1 MGFDTEFWTLPI
13 YGDFKSISNSQR
25 SKKLIEVSKSL
36 RGSSF
41 SNPQIEKI
49 LSFINCRISEINIE
63 DLGSKDPVVFL
74 INILE
79 ARSSIYRSAD
89 GIENKL
95 LILEKDAIK
104 KIIIGI
110 DKIDQLQSIL
120 KSFIAKPQNE
130 YLRDIAN
137 STSLKVLKLTE
148 EKINSLSLGV
158 ETDSETYLQNLQK
171 IKEIISAG
179 SKTYSA
185 AIEIP
190 KAAFEEI
197 ELIKESL
204 KIILNHEVS
213 SNSVDPSCKKW
224 VDEKPSN
231 KNSNFPNNE
240 EFTEEP
246 SSIKVRR
253 QIISATL
260 VENPSFYSREIVDFV
275 LPEILEFTK
284 IELEKLE
291 NDKEENQING
301 LDRLIKSGYRAY
313 QIEKEEFLT
322 DQILQ
327 ESDLIIDFI
336 TRNEAILQAKNT
348 EHNKSKSLLSKI
360 IGGVPNAY
368 SVKILNSAIAAC
380 DNINGDLLGE
390 MLDDDVISSNPDLT
404 KTFGLLVKKQ
414 IKKPSEAQWTK
425 LLTHN
430 RCTSGNNA
438 SKLALEFFYNQN
450 DLELITHLNSQE
462 CSSKYPKEKEALEKF
477 LAEPSYSASRL
488 AKNIE
493 CLIVI
498 NRDNLLEKLLK
509 NKNFTLNNL
518 SDEDNDKILK
528 VTILNKY
535 IHTFKILI
543 EAGFNPLKHP
553 ENILNCFALAC
564 ETQGLATIEPYLK
577 AIEEKFGKDKVS
589 EIVTEVAEEK
599 SALDRAIEGE
609 GYVEVI
615 KFLLNYQPKDITTN
629 YLGGIKKAA
638 SKGHAGVLELLLRNE
653 ENLTP
658 KEIWEIYV
666 TVKKDGDFAV
676 IRTFIEYLKVKYPTS
691 EYAELCELS
700 KQKEANLT
708 DEDFFKIC
716 QTSGRKTLELY
727 LKARSEF
734 KLEDFIS
741 SKHVE
746 TDSTD
751 YKTPLYCAISSNGYS
766 SLVKFLLEKGADV
779 NDVGSSGS
787 KIMDA
792 ATLAIKQQHPIT
804 LSEVLAVNL
813 NSESILRVVKEL
825 VRPENNKMVLTKSFI
840 LGLKIEHFNLI
851 NWEDITILLKR
862 SLEPEYNADLTV
874 IEKMRIV
881 VASKFLER
889 RGLAESFIG
898 NVIDDAFKEGSDT
911 TFLSNL
917 IHKFDIKTLLS
928 SIKTSSDRNSLLQ
941 SQAQDDDNYDPL
953 SYCITSVEN
962 IEPKTEGDKKIK
974 GEILEI
980 LCSKDNSRALNTNPS
995 SPRAENFCIPQD
1007 LCPVMW

>member
-1 MGFDTEFWTLPI
+1 LSEDSDVEFVCTLIKGERHI

-224 VDEKPSN
+224 ADEKPSN

-348 EHNKSKSLLSKI
+348 EHNKSKSLLSRH
-360 IGGVPNAY
+360 
-368 SVKILNSAIAAC
+368 C
-380 DNINGDLLGE
+380 
-390 MLDDDVISSNPDLT
+390 
-404 KTFGLLVKKQ
+404 
-414 IKKPSEAQWTK
+414 
-425 LLTHN
+425 
-430 RCTSGNNA
+430 
-438 SKLALEFFYNQN
+438 
-450 DLELITHLNSQE
+450 
-462 CSSKYPKEKEALEKF
+462 
-477 LAEPSYSASRL
+477 
-488 AKNIE
+488 
-493 CLIVI
+493 
-498 NRDNLLEKLLK
+498 
-509 NKNFTLNNL
+509 
-518 SDEDNDKILK
+518 
-528 VTILNKY
+528 
-535 IHTFKILI
+535 
-543 EAGFNPLKHP
+543 
-553 ENILNCFALAC
+553 
-564 ETQGLATIEPYLK
+564 
-577 AIEEKFGKDKVS
+577 
-589 EIVTEVAEEK
+589 
-599 SALDRAIEGE
+599 
-609 GYVEVI
+609 
-615 KFLLNYQPKDITTN
+615 
-629 YLGGIKKAA
+629 
-638 SKGHAGVLELLLRNE
+638 
-653 ENLTP
+653 
-658 KEIWEIYV
+658 
-666 TVKKDGDFAV
+666 
-676 IRTFIEYLKVKYPTS
+676 
-691 EYAELCELS
+691 
-700 KQKEANLT
+700 
-708 DEDFFKIC
+708 
-716 QTSGRKTLELY
+716 
-727 LKARSEF
+727 
-734 KLEDFIS
+734 
-741 SKHVE
+741 
-746 TDSTD
+746 
-751 YKTPLYCAISSNGYS
+751 
-766 SLVKFLLEKGADV
+766 
-779 NDVGSSGS
+779 
-787 KIMDA
+787 
-792 ATLAIKQQHPIT
+792 
-804 LSEVLAVNL
+804 
-813 NSESILRVVKEL
+813 
-825 VRPENNKMVLTKSFI
+825 
-840 LGLKIEHFNLI
+840 
-851 NWEDITILLKR
+851 
-862 SLEPEYNADLTV
+862 
-874 IEKMRIV
+874 
-881 VASKFLER
+881 
-889 RGLAESFIG
+889 
-898 NVIDDAFKEGSDT
+898 
-911 TFLSNL
+911 
-917 IHKFDIKTLLS
+917 
-928 SIKTSSDRNSLLQ
+928 
-941 SQAQDDDNYDPL
+941 
-953 SYCITSVEN
+953 
-962 IEPKTEGDKKIK
+962 
-974 GEILEI
+974 
-980 LCSKDNSRALNTNPS
+980 
-995 SPRAENFCIPQD
+995 
-1007 LCPVMW
+1007 